1 MINFC
6 SFPTKNNK
14 SKNSGGMSMG
24 TLAFDKKYIYN
35 KLLKKKKKKTAE
47 MLYPMEQIDRLI
59 KV

>member
-1 MINFC
+1 
-6 SFPTKNNK
+6 
-14 SKNSGGMSMG
+14 MG

>member
-1 MINFC
+1 
-6 SFPTKNNK
+6 
-14 SKNSGGMSMG
+14 MG

-35 KLLKKKKKKTAE
+35 KLLKKKKKTAE

>member
-14 SKNSGGMSMG
+14 SKNSGGISMG

-35 KLLKKKKKKTAE
+35 KLLKKKKKKDCRDAVSDGTNRS
-47 MLYPMEQIDRLI
+47 IN
-59 KV
+59 